1 MRRRIDLWCDNY
13 HQNLARVLV
22 GSTHTHSVREL
33 IPLAHT
39 IPDKYGF
46 TLMNQSNLVR
56 QQAAGATHRNTNKM
70 TLTHACMQEDAHKSN
85 QTEAYARARRGKL
98 T

>member
-1 MRRRIDLWCDNY
+1 MIITIKILHASSWEVRI
-13 HQNLARVLV
+13 
-22 GSTHTHSVREL
+22 HTLSANPY
-33 IPLAHT
+33 PLAHT

-56 QQAAGATHRNTNKM
+56 QQAAGATHQNTNKM